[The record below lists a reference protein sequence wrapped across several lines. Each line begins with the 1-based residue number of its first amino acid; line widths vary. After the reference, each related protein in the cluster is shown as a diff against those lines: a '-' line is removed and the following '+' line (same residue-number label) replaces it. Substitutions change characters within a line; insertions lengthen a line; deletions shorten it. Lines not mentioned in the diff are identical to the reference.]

1 MENDM
6 MKQFQAQQDQRQQE
20 IYAMKAE
27 VEAKRD
33 EIFQRLKAEEES
45 RRAEQEYIETLRME
59 LSYQEHE
66 ELALQKQREEADKK
80 ERVKQ
85 ELLAA

>member
-1 MENDM
+1 
-6 MKQFQAQQDQRQQE
+6 
-20 IYAMKAE
+20 
-27 VEAKRD
+27 
-33 EIFQRLKAEEES
+33 
-45 RRAEQEYIETLRME
+45 ME